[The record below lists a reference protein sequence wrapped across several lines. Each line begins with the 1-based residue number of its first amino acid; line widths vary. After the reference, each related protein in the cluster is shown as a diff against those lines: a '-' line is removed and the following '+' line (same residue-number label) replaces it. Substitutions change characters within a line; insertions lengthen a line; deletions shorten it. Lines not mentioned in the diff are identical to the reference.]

1 MHNIKDIRKDIDNFK
16 NTIKNRNVDVD
27 FDQILNLDEENRK
40 LIQEKEK
47 LEMEKKSIS
56 KSKDETL
63 FEKSKEISNKI
74 DDLSKNQKNVK
85 DQLDQILSNIPN
97 LPLNDVPVGK
107 DENSN
112 KEVVKSGKIK
122 EMSFKPKSHYE
133 IGEKLNM
140 LDFDLATKTTGSR
153 FVFVKDKLASLER
166 AISNFMIDTHVNN
179 NGYTEISPPL
189 MATDNTMFGTGQLP
203 KFENDQF
210 EIKFDDK
217 NDRKFLIPTAEVI
230 LTNMVKN
237 QILNL
242 KSLPMRLVASTPCF
256 RKEAGSYGKDTKGMI
271 RQHQFY
277 KVELVSIVENNKCI
291 EELERMT
298 NCATKILD
306 DLQLPYRKII
316 LSTGDMGFSA
326 EKTYDI
332 EVWLPSENKYR
343 EISSCS
349 SCGTFQAK
357 RMKARYKNNNN
368 ENEFVGTLN
377 GRLVAS
383 TPCFRKEAGSYG
395 KDTKGMIRQHQFYKV
410 ELVSI
415 VENNKCIEE
424 LERMTNC
431 ATKILDDLQLPYRKI
446 ILSTG
451 DMGFSAEKTYD
462 IEVWLPSENKYR
474 EISSCSSCGTFQ
486 AKRMKARYKNNNNEN
501 EFVGTLNG
509 SGLAVGRTL
518 IAILE
523 NYQTE
528 DGSIIIPEKLRPY
541 MNNMEKIG
549 IN

>member
-112 KEVVKSGKIK
+112 KEVVKSGEIK
-122 EMSFKPKSHYE
+122 EMNFKPKSHYE

-277 KVELVSIVENNKCI
+277 KVELVSIVENNK
-291 EELERMT
+291 
-298 NCATKILD
+298 
-306 DLQLPYRKII
+306 
-316 LSTGDMGFSA
+316 S
-326 EKTYDI
+326 
-332 EVWLPSENKYR
+332 
-343 EISSCS
+343 
-349 SCGTFQAK
+349 
-357 RMKARYKNNNN
+357 
-368 ENEFVGTLN
+368 
-377 GRLVAS
+377 
-383 TPCFRKEAGSYG
+383 
-395 KDTKGMIRQHQFYKV
+395 
-410 ELVSI
+410 
-415 VENNKCIEE
+415 IEE

-528 DGSIIIPEKLRPY
+528 DGSITIPEKLRPY